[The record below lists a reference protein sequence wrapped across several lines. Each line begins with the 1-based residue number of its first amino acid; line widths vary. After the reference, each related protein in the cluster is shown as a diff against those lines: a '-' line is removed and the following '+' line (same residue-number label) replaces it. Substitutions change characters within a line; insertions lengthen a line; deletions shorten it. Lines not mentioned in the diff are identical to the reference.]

1 MGRRRRIP
9 AVIDRQRHLALS
21 IAPRADS
28 PIGEQTYLP
37 LIAAMKL
44 AARRRSCPLW
54 SRAFDKHPRAV
65 PLTAD
70 RGDQNQYKRGIFLSA
85 GQGPKT

>member
-44 AARRRSCPLW
+44 AARRRSCPL
-54 SRAFDKHPRAV
+54 
-65 PLTAD
+65 
-70 RGDQNQYKRGIFLSA
+70 
-85 GQGPKT
+85 